1 MAARRP
7 STACYCG
14 SLCMNRRYQR
24 ESFENS
30 LVRYSTGA
38 SPSSGPSASSP
49 PSAQPETRRGALP
62 GAYDLHGYGRCRSL
76 LLGIA
81 NMDNVRCKHVA
92 ARDRGRHRDSSSV
105 RGHSAAGRTAA
116 HIGRVA
122 TTASMPW
129 KPTTAQADCG
139 LQLIC
144 RGRALVPIGR
154 NDWTRQK
161 PCRRRRRPPLVRG
174 SVVVARGWSVGVGPG
189 GRRRSIGLL
198 SPTHLSWSLEMAK
211 RRDARDVDGQS
222 CDTRSRRP
230 HWAMRGHPPPCMP
243 ETKARVEWCCIK
255 PISAARHPHLGCPRP
270 TQPASGGHPA
280 TRESVIRQ
288 WEAG

>member
-1 MAARRP
+1 MLLRRVP
-7 STACYCG
+7 SCSAGMESCKR

-154 NDWTRQK
+154 NDWARQK

-198 SPTHLSWSLEMAK
+198 SPTHLSWRLEMAK

-222 CDTRSRRP
+222 CDTDPDVPTGPCAVTRRP
-230 HWAMRGHPPPCMP
+230 ACQ
-243 ETKARVEWCCIK
+243 K
-255 PISAARHPHLGCPRP
+255 PRP
-270 TQPASGGHPA
+270 ESSGAASNRSPPRAIHISGVPDQRSQPRAG
-280 TRESVIRQ
+280 TRRR
-288 WEAG
+288 GNP